1 MRDTWR
7 KEESMP
13 WECSAHKFMMA
24 SPEDMSGLES
34 LIDQGTFAADEVLCV
49 IAKTEGNGRVNDFS
63 RPLAHRAFRDCL
75 VVHTGLTAKQ
85 VDERVMFCMSG
96 GCEGVITPHATVF
109 VRRPSSASPTHE
121 EPRLTLGIGFTRDLL
136 PEEVGT
142 IVQVELVC
150 EAVRAAQAD
159 AHIASVD
166 QVHYVQVKCP
176 LLTSERIAEA
186 RLRKMRTVTED
197 TLRSMGYSNGSSA
210 LGIAMG
216 LGELSGPIDPAS
228 ICTDPDL
235 YTTRGGSSSGIE
247 LMRCQ
252 ALVVGNADGMASSYV
267 SGHQLLTDLI
277 DADGVRAA
285 LRSVGVA
292 VEGTLPEDQRDRIV
306 NVFGKGQVSLD
317 GRVRGRRSTLLTDS
331 DLNTRPARA
340 VLGAVIASV
349 VGDPAIYASAG
360 WGYHQ
365 GPAGGGMVAVIAKA

>member
-1 MRDTWR
+1 M
-7 KEESMP
+7 S
-13 WECSAHKFMMA
+13 WECSVHKFTMA
-24 SPEDMSGLES
+24 KPEDVGGLEE
-34 LIDQGTFAADEVLCV
+34 LIRQGTFAADEVLSV

-75 VVHTGLTAKQ
+75 SAHTGCTTAET
-85 VDERVMFCMSG
+85 DERVMFCMSG
-96 GCEGVITPHATVF
+96 GCEGVITPHATIF
-109 VRRPSSASPTHE
+109 VRRPTDAPATDRG
-121 EPRLTLGIGFTRDLL
+121 PRLTLGIGFTRELL
-136 PEEVGT
+136 PEEIGT
-142 IVQVELVC
+142 IVQVELVSD
-150 EAVRAAQAD
+150 AVRTALDD
-159 AHIASVD
+159 AGIAGID
-166 QVHYVQVKCP
+166 EVHYVQVKCP
-176 LLTSERIAEA
+176 LLTSERIAQA
-186 RLRKMRTVTED
+186 RARDRQTVTED

-210 LGIAMG
+210 LGIALG
-216 LGELSGPIDPAS
+216 LGEVSGPIEPAS

-252 ALVVGNADGMASSYV
+252 VLLVGNAEGARSAFI
-267 SGHQLLTDLI
+267 SGHQALTDLI

-285 LRSVGVA
+285 LRSVGIA
-292 VEGTLPEDQRDRIV
+292 VDGTVPEDQRERIV

-317 GRVRGRRSTLLTDS
+317 GRVRGNRSTLLTDS

-365 GPAGGGMVAVIAKA
+365 GPAGGGVAAVIARV

>member
-1 MRDTWR
+1 
-7 KEESMP
+7 MP
-13 WECSAHKFMMA
+13 WECSVYKFMMA
-24 SPEDMSGLES
+24 SPEDVSGLES
-34 LIDQGTFAADEVLCV
+34 LIDQGSLTADEVLCI
-49 IAKTEGNGRVNDFS
+49 IAKTEGNGRVNDYS

-75 VVHTGLTAKQ
+75 ADHTGSSVAQ

-109 VRRPSSASPTHE
+109 ARRRSNGPSANG
-121 EPRLTLGIGFTRDLL
+121 EPRLTLGISFTCDLL
-136 PEEVGT
+136 PEELGT
-142 IVQVELVC
+142 VVQVELVS
-150 EAVRAAQAD
+150 EAVRAALAD
-159 AHIASVD
+159 AEIASVD
-166 QVHYVQVKCP
+166 DVHYVQVKCP
-176 LLTSERIAEA
+176 LLTSDRIAQAHA
-186 RLRKMRTVTED
+186 RKARTVTED

-210 LGIAMG
+210 LGIALG
-216 LGELSGPIDPAS
+216 LGELSGPIDQAS
-228 ICTDPDL
+228 ICTDADL
-235 YTTRGGSSSGIE
+235 YTNLGGSSSGIE

-252 ALVVGNADGMASSYV
+252 VLLVGNVEGATSNYV
-267 SGHQLLTDLI
+267 SGHQVLADLI

-285 LRSVGVA
+285 LRSVGVT
-292 VEGTLPEDQRDRIV
+292 VEGTVSEDQRDRIV

-365 GPAGGGMVAVIAKA
+365 GPAGGGMVAVIAKV

>member
-1 MRDTWR
+1 
-7 KEESMP
+7 MP
-13 WECSAHKFMMA
+13 WECAAYKFMMA
-24 SPEDMSGLES
+24 SPEDVSGLES
-34 LIDQGTFAADEVLCV
+34 LIEQGDLAADEVLCI

-75 VVHTGLTAKQ
+75 AAHTGWTGAQ
-85 VDERVMFCMSG
+85 VDDRVMFCMSG

-109 VRRPSSASPTHE
+109 TRRQANAISGKG
-121 EPRLTLGIGFTRDLL
+121 EPRLTLGISFTRDLL
-136 PEEVGT
+136 PEELGT
-142 IVQVELVC
+142 VVQVELVS
-150 EAVRAAQAD
+150 EAVRSALANAE
-159 AHIASVD
+159 ITNVD
-166 QVHYVQVKCP
+166 DVHYVQVKCP
-176 LLTSERIAEA
+176 LLTSDRIAEA
-186 RLRKMRTVTED
+186 RARNERTVTED

-210 LGIAMG
+210 LGIALG

-235 YTTRGGSSSGIE
+235 YTNLGGSSSGIE

-252 ALVVGNADGMASSYV
+252 VLVVGNVEGAASVYV
-267 SGHQLLTDLI
+267 SGHHILTDLI

-285 LRSVGVA
+285 LRSVGVT
-292 VEGTLPEDQRDRIV
+292 VEGTVSDAQRDRIV

-317 GRVRGRRSTLLTDS
+317 GRVRGQRSTLLTDS

-365 GPAGGGMVAVIAKA
+365 GPAGGGMVAVIAKV